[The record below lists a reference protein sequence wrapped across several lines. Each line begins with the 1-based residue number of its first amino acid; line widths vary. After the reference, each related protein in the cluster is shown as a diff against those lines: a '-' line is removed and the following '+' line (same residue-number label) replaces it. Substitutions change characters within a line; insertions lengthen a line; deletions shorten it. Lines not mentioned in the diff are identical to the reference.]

1 MNTSSID
8 ILEQVVCV
16 SLDVRIWSGRRMLK
30 KEDLMVQGT
39 LPPSDLVSLG
49 SKKIIDPSELSVF
62 NAMKK
67 RMERACL
74 EYGTRFLGGYA
85 VPLERFNE
93 LSAELNDAV
102 NEATMKKQD
111 LLNRYDSLIDSW
123 CAKHPTYEAIIRKAT
138 VPSPVVDE
146 RINFNWMSF
155 RVNPVTND
163 EEAEKRLDTQ
173 VKGLGQKLMDE
184 ISKEAEI
191 IYGRSFKDKQEVT
204 QKIIAPI
211 RRLQKKMVSLSFVDN
226 RIKPLSKEIDDVL
239 DALPKTGKL
248 KGMEFFALRGL
259 MELLSD
265 DERIRAFS
273 SDDAKATDDS
283 EDVIT
288 EEVTTESVVADE
300 VTSGDE
306 IEEADIE
313 EDVLPMPTPQKPKTQ
328 PLKGWV
334 F

>member
-1 MNTSSID
+1 MNTSSVE

-62 NAMKK
+62 DALKK

-93 LSAELNDAV
+93 LSAELNAVV
-102 NEATMKKQD
+102 NEAVEKKKD
-111 LLNRYDSLIDSW
+111 LLDRYDALIDSW
-123 CAKHPTYEAIIRKAT
+123 CAKHPTYESIIRKAA
-138 VPSPVVDE
+138 VPSPVVAD
-146 RINFNWMSF
+146 RISFNWMSF
-155 RVNPVTND
+155 RVNPVMND
-163 EEAEKRLDTQ
+163 DASEDRLETQ
-173 VKGLGQKLMDE
+173 VKGLGQKLLDE
-184 ISKEAEI
+184 ISKEADV
-191 IYGRSFKDKQEVT
+191 IYKRSFKDKQEVT

-265 DERIRAFS
+265 DDKIRAFS
-273 SDDAKATDDS
+273 SDDAKAADD
-283 EDVIT
+283 
-288 EEVTTESVVADE
+288 EEVISEEA
-300 VTSGDE
+300 
-306 IEEADIE
+306 IEEPVVE
-313 EDVLPMPTPQKPKTQ
+313 EEVVEEEPLPMPTPQKPKTQ
-328 PLKGWV
+328 AAKGWV